1 MGYFCTFNRQNAS
14 VKINGR
20 KFQDISNFGSNFGI
34 YKLEKFVPMSLKIT
48 HDSKTCLY
56 MKIFRTFVQVQGQE
70 NLQNTTVNITLTFK
84 LKNDS
89 Q

>member
-34 YKLEKFVPMSLKIT
+34 YKLEKLVPMSLKIT
-48 HDSKTCLY
+48 HDS
-56 MKIFRTFVQVQGQE
+56 E
-70 NLQNTTVNITLTFK
+70 NLLIYENISNFCASARPRK
-84 LKNDS
+84 PPKHS
-89 Q
+89 S